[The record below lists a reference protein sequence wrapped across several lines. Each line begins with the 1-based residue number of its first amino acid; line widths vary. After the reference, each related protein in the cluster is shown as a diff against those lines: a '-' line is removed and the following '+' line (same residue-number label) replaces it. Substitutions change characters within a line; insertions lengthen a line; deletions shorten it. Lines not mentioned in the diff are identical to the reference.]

1 MLPPPMPACSSP
13 VVAAV
18 LAVFLAAA
26 GSTAQQ
32 REAVPPLV
40 VRETVLAPRAAV
52 WAAWTTSA
60 GLMTFLAPR
69 ARIEL
74 RSGGPFEAWF
84 DPAAEPGSRGSE
96 GCEVLAWI
104 DGEMLTF
111 SWSAP
116 PSLGHLRARRGF
128 VVVRLTDRDD
138 GKSTA
143 VELVHGGFASDEGG
157 AKVRA
162 YFATA
167 WPFVLANLGKSFRE
181 GPLWTATEAA
191 DAPPGTT
198 WVVLLS
204 PVRKETAMNPTDE
217 EAAILGQH
225 AEHVRTLADRAA
237 VVIAGPCLGE
247 TFAPR
252 GESARALDVQE
263 PLGVVVLRA
272 RDAEEARATM
282 EADPAVRAGIF
293 AARILPLRV
302 FVER

>member
-1 MLPPPMPACSSP
+1 MMLLSP
-13 VVAAV
+13 RHASAV
-18 LAVFLAAA
+18 LVSFVLAAPC
-26 GSTAQQ
+26 SAQ
-32 REAVPPLV
+32 EDAAVPPIV
-40 VRETVLAPRAAV
+40 VRESIPAPRAAV

-69 ARIEL
+69 ARVEL
-74 RSGGPFEAWF
+74 RAGGPFEAWF
-84 DPAAEPGSRGSE
+84 DPSAEPGSRGSE

-116 PSLGHLRARRGF
+116 PSLGHLRAARAF
-128 VVVRLTDRDD
+128 VVVKLADAD
-138 GKSTA
+138 GGKGTT
-143 VELVHGGFASDEGG
+143 VELVHGGFAAGDGG
-157 AKVRA
+157 KRVRA
-162 YFATA
+162 YFANA
-167 WPFVLANLGKSFRE
+167 WPFVLSNLKKRFTD
-181 GPLWTATEAA
+181 GPLWQETIEA
-191 DAPPGTT
+191 DAPPGAT

-204 PVRKETAMNPTDE
+204 PLRKETAMNPTDE

-225 AEHVRTLADRAA
+225 AEHVRMLADRAA

-252 GESARALDVQE
+252 GESAHALELPE

-272 RDAEEARATM
+272 PDAEAARAVM
-282 EADPAVRAGIF
+282 DADPAVRAGIF
-293 AARILPLRV
+293 AARVLPLRV